1 MKVQFLLD
9 LVKLF
14 KQHKISFSLI
24 LNEEDDLMTTHE
36 LRVLIEHLDFFEQ
49 LFRNYHLISIKT
61 NDDFLMFMLSKKL
74 IAMGEYLH
82 VVKSSDSRDKISKL
96 IKEIKRLNLKQY
108 IGQSVKYIN
117 KNFENLL
124 SKNKE
129 NLFEEKKVVL
139 DSIKKNQNSI
149 SDEVFRFLCK
159 NYSDYLIY
167 EFDSFKKHFKK
178 NPDQFELLFNKVP
191 YLELG
196 GYRLNLILNIFL
208 KMKDNKEL
216 KKIVNES
223 IDSIYNSLI
232 QKLRFDRNNVSINFL
247 MRKLDIVNALSLYFK
262 KTKDKRYNK
271 LKEFP
276 NLLQK
281 EINKDIEKNGVEFKT
296 DIPLSDILERFN
308 KSIPKSLRLIFLT
321 HKLSH
326 DGCFHSNFDLEPENE
341 KKSFLDIIHTNVAT
355 DKYYT
360 FSRQQNLNIIITLGG
375 GLLFYFVKDYNIFKE
390 LKTDIEKV
398 FKYIDSENEIEK
410 DVFEKGS
417 LLIAALKNILPVI
430 KTEEDNKSF
439 IVMSQCYNIEML
451 CCSLI
456 EKLLRIVYIDHNQSV
471 IYIPEDKTTLGI
483 LLETNNSSNFSC
495 FGKNHLKSLAFFL
508 LKSGEKR
515 IGYNYRNRLA
525 HLTKIDCNILSPV
538 IAMQMLYLFIDV
550 LNSTYF
556 YFAKKK

>member
-14 KQHKISFSLI
+14 KQHNISFSLI

-178 NPDQFELLFNKVP
+178 KPDQFELLFNKVP

-262 KTKDKRYNK
+262 K
-271 LKEFP
+271 LK
-276 NLLQK
+276 
-281 EINKDIEKNGVEFKT
+281 
-296 DIPLSDILERFN
+296 
-308 KSIPKSLRLIFLT
+308 
-321 HKLSH
+321 
-326 DGCFHSNFDLEPENE
+326 
-341 KKSFLDIIHTNVAT
+341 TNV
-355 DKYYT
+355 
-360 FSRQQNLNIIITLGG
+360 II
-375 GLLFYFVKDYNIFKE
+375 N
-390 LKTDIEKV
+390 
-398 FKYIDSENEIEK
+398 
-410 DVFEKGS
+410 
-417 LLIAALKNILPVI
+417 
-430 KTEEDNKSF
+430 
-439 IVMSQCYNIEML
+439 
-451 CCSLI
+451 
-456 EKLLRIVYIDHNQSV
+456 
-471 IYIPEDKTTLGI
+471 
-483 LLETNNSSNFSC
+483 
-495 FGKNHLKSLAFFL
+495 
-508 LKSGEKR
+508 
-515 IGYNYRNRLA
+515 
-525 HLTKIDCNILSPV
+525 
-538 IAMQMLYLFIDV
+538 
-550 LNSTYF
+550 
-556 YFAKKK
+556 

>member
-1 MKVQFLLD
+1 
-9 LVKLF
+9 
-14 KQHKISFSLI
+14 
-24 LNEEDDLMTTHE
+24 
-36 LRVLIEHLDFFEQ
+36 
-49 LFRNYHLISIKT
+49 
-61 NDDFLMFMLSKKL
+61 
-74 IAMGEYLH
+74 
-82 VVKSSDSRDKISKL
+82 
-96 IKEIKRLNLKQY
+96 
-108 IGQSVKYIN
+108 
-117 KNFENLL
+117 
-124 SKNKE
+124 
-129 NLFEEKKVVL
+129 
-139 DSIKKNQNSI
+139 
-149 SDEVFRFLCK
+149 
-159 NYSDYLIY
+159 
-167 EFDSFKKHFKK
+167 
-178 NPDQFELLFNKVP
+178 
-191 YLELG
+191 
-196 GYRLNLILNIFL
+196 
-208 KMKDNKEL
+208 MKDNKEL

-232 QKLRFDRNNVSINFL
+232 QKLRLDRNNVSINFL

-375 GLLFYFVKDYNIFKE
+375 GLLFCFVKDYNIFKE